1 MKSTAEAMSG
11 IFTQLTGQNRGVMPL
26 VEACNL
32 ILEYVLEN
40 GFGGSSSNP
49 LTPAQIEKIKED
61 VINKIKTQIPIGVM
75 LKDCELINSKLK
87 FTLSDDSSKE
97 LDLVTLINTKV
108 NQSELINYAKKTD
121 ITNLITETK
130 ADSKYQV
137 KGNYASQNDLD
148 NKQDKSTALKLSD
161 VKTEIQKVVGT
172 APETLDTLQEIAQA
186 LGNDPNK
193 INTIL
198 SQLGLKAN
206 KQDLDSLKEK
216 AITELKFNNNKI
228 TYKENGVSKE
238 IDLGSYVNPNIKA
251 IEKDIENIVENKGNT
266 LFERKDN
273 TIVKNL
279 QYNSSSKKLTY
290 KINNEIKEIIL
301 PQSNNNSGSGGNSNN
316 LDGNTLLDKINQEAQ
331 SDTIITFKSKLD
343 ILDKNYIFNEKELR
357 EDITDLNFL
366 SDNAYSGYYMMVDN
380 LQENIKKKNNFPLDD
395 VEGMLFVY
403 IHSGQRK
410 GIQEYYTTEFI
421 SDTNNLKPIR
431 HFIRYYS
438 NYTWTD
444 WQELNNK
451 IKSESFITEEKLDK
465 TEYNFK
471 LNGEPFDITLY
482 NNFDTRY
489 AGLSFQAYALFQKDE
504 PLRVYISNMGSFI
517 ITVNKNTQELNLKM
531 NNEDFSGTIPNMTI
545 VINYI

>member
-1 MKSTAEAMSG
+1 
-11 IFTQLTGQNRGVMPL
+11 MPL

-61 VINKIKTQIPIGVM
+61 VINKIKTQVPIGVM

-87 FTLSDDSSKE
+87 FTLSDNSSKE
-97 LDLVTLINTKV
+97 LDLLTLLNTKV
-108 NQSELINYAKKTD
+108 NQSELTKYAKKTD
-121 ITNLITETK
+121 ISNLITETK
-130 ADSKYQV
+130 ADSKYQI
-137 KGNYASQNDLD
+137 KGNYASQSDLD

-198 SQLGLKAN
+198 SQLGLKASQ
-206 KQDLDSLKEK
+206 KDLDSLKEK
-216 AITELKFNNNKI
+216 LITELRFNNNKI

-238 IDLGSYVNPNIKA
+238 IDLSVYVNPSTQ
-251 IEKDIENIVENKGNT
+251 DIETIVENKGNT
-266 LFERKDN
+266 LYESKDS

-301 PQSNNNSGSGGNSNN
+301 PQSSNNSGGGNSNN

-395 VEGMLFVY
+395 VKGMLFVY

-444 WQELNNK
+444 WQELTNNTRTK
-451 IKSESFITEEKLDK
+451 KYDTFTLKNKSVPEKLNE
-465 TEYNFK
+465 TLH
-471 LNGEPFDITLY
+471 LNGVPYSINLY
-482 NNFDTRY
+482 NRVHTEDNLNFNL
-489 AGLSFQAYALFQKDE
+489 LSQG
-504 PLRVYISNMGSFI
+504 YIIIDGSEQEIYMFHDPD
-517 ITVNKNTQELNLKM
+517 NKESDLKFKYTKE
-531 NNEDFSGTIPNMTI
+531 NKTLKIESGFLHRETSVVEIK
-545 VINYI
+545 YL

>member
-11 IFTQLTGQNRGVMPL
+11 IFTQLTGQNKGVMPL

-97 LDLVTLINTKV
+97 IDLITLINTKV

-121 ITNLITETK
+121 INNLITETK
-130 ADSKYQV
+130 ADSKYQI
-137 KGNYASQNDLD
+137 KGNYANQSDLD

-198 SQLGLKAN
+198 SQLGLKAS
-206 KQDLDSLKEK
+206 KQDLDNLKEK
-216 AITELKFNNNKI
+216 VITELKFNNNKI

-238 IDLGSYVNPNIKA
+238 IDLSVYVNPSTQ
-251 IEKDIENIVENKGNT
+251 DIETIVENKGNT
-266 LFERKDN
+266 LYESKDN

-331 SDTIITFKSKLD
+331 SDTILNFKTKLD
-343 ILDKNYIFNEKELR
+343 ILDKNYLFNEKNIEEYLR
-357 EDITDLNFL
+357 EDNLDLNYF
-366 SDNAYSGYYMMVDN
+366 SDNAYSGYYIISANV
-380 LQENIKKKNNFPLDD
+380 EAEKIKKQNNFPLDD
-395 VEGMLFVY
+395 VHGMLFVY

-410 GIQEYYTTEFI
+410 VE
-421 SDTNNLKPIR
+421 NLCMI
-431 HFIRYYS
+431 Y
-438 NYTWTD
+438 
-444 WQELNNK
+444 
-451 IKSESFITEEKLDK
+451 
-465 TEYNFK
+465 
-471 LNGEPFDITLY
+471 
-482 NNFDTRY
+482 
-489 AGLSFQAYALFQKDE
+489 
-504 PLRVYISNMGSFI
+504 
-517 ITVNKNTQELNLKM
+517 
-531 NNEDFSGTIPNMTI
+531 
-545 VINYI
+545 

>member
-11 IFTQLTGQNRGVMPL
+11 IFTQLTGQNKGVMPL

-97 LDLVTLINTKV
+97 IDLITLINTKV

-121 ITNLITETK
+121 INNLITETK
-130 ADSKYQV
+130 ADSKYQI
-137 KGNYASQNDLD
+137 KGNYANQSDLD

-198 SQLGLKAN
+198 SQLGLKAS
-206 KQDLDSLKEK
+206 KQDLDNLKEK
-216 AITELKFNNNKI
+216 VITELKFNNNKI

-238 IDLGSYVNPNIKA
+238 IDLSVYVNPSTQ
-251 IEKDIENIVENKGNT
+251 DIETIVENKGNT
-266 LFERKDN
+266 LYESKDN

-331 SDTIITFKSKLD
+331 SDTILNFKTKLD
-343 ILDKNYIFNEKELR
+343 ILDKNYLFNEKNIEEYLR
-357 EDITDLNFL
+357 EDNLDLNYF
-366 SDNAYSGYYMMVDN
+366 SDNAYSGYYIISANV
-380 LQENIKKKNNFPLDD
+380 EAEKIKKTK
-395 VEGMLFVY
+395 
-403 IHSGQRK
+403 
-410 GIQEYYTTEFI
+410 
-421 SDTNNLKPIR
+421 
-431 HFIRYYS
+431 
-438 NYTWTD
+438 
-444 WQELNNK
+444 
-451 IKSESFITEEKLDK
+451 
-465 TEYNFK
+465 
-471 LNGEPFDITLY
+471 
-482 NNFDTRY
+482 
-489 AGLSFQAYALFQKDE
+489 
-504 PLRVYISNMGSFI
+504 
-517 ITVNKNTQELNLKM
+517 
-531 NNEDFSGTIPNMTI
+531 
-545 VINYI
+545 